1 MAVKFRWLTNLA
13 KTLSLVKPSRS
24 TLSKL
29 WYLLHLSS
37 KYDLDLTS
45 LYRNLIEASTHKL
58 RVCGPLTIEYRGESE
73 DSLVFLLTDR
83 SGNTE
88 GQLRIPLIM
97 LKEDMMLKFL
107 DRHRILTYEKSQY
120 PEFLDY
126 LIKTKWKRI
135 MFTKEV
141 NRLIVAH
148 GSVSVI

>member
-1 MAVKFRWLTNLA
+1 M
-13 KTLSLVKPSRS
+13 KPSRS

-45 LYRNLIEASTHKL
+45 LYRNLIEASIHKS

-97 LKEDMMLKFL
+97 LKEDTMLKFL

-126 LIKTKWKRI
+126 LIKTK
-135 MFTKEV
+135 
-141 NRLIVAH
+141 
-148 GSVSVI
+148 